1 MAQMGRPPIENPKGH
16 TVSFRMNEEQFTR
29 LKEYSSRYDV
39 TLTQVIQDA
48 VDTYLDGG
56 THPGS
61 VSSFPASER
70 SLMKARKDP
79 KGRALHKGESYN
91 KKTKLK

>member
-70 SLMKARKDP
+70 SNNGGKKRQQGKSVK
-79 KGRALHKGESYN
+79 KGGNLS
-91 KKTKLK
+91 KK

>member
-16 TVSFRMNEEQFTR
+16 TVSFRMNEEQFAR

-48 VDTYLDGG
+48 VDSYLDSD

-70 SLMKARKDP
+70 SNNGGKKRQQGKSVK
-79 KGRALHKGESYN
+79 KGGNLS
-91 KKTKLK
+91 KK

>member
-48 VDTYLDGG
+48 VDSYLDGG

-70 SLMKARKDP
+70 SNNGGKKRQQGKSVK
-79 KGRALHKGESYN
+79 KGGNLS
-91 KKTKLK
+91 KK